1 MAEVFSAQPIQPGPG
16 PAQQGLPAGGRVLA
30 LRLAAAMAQ
39 AAALYGL
46 VSSATESTT
55 WPATAPGLF
64 LPLELIG
71 AGVPLLVMLGA
82 GRLSPRALTAWALA
96 ASVLLAALGAYD
108 VARRAPTGFDPQE
121 ALLPWWPMIPSLLA
135 GFFVANVLVTDTVV
149 ARRWLPP
156 YASHID
162 TAWKQGLQ
170 AVFAAVFTGLFW
182 AVLGLGAGLFQ
193 MLGIGLL
200 TALLAQPWFFIPAT
214 TLAVAVAVHLTDVQP
229 VLIRGGRTIA
239 LVLLAWLLPLLA
251 AILLA
256 FLVILPF
263 TSLAPLWQTH
273 VAAALLLG
281 TAGGL
286 IILINAAYGDGEAWS
301 GSLIKQ
307 AAAAAGSLE
316 LVPLLGLATWALM
329 LRVGQYGWTVN
340 RILAAAGVV
349 VLGWH
354 AAGYVAASL
363 SRRARWHEA
372 TNFTGAY
379 LALLV
384 TLALLSP
391 LADPARLMVASQVA
405 RLRSGAVAAGAF
417 DFAALHDDGARWGA
431 AALDRLKADPSTAV
445 AATARNA
452 GRPPASYPD
461 AEDRRVLTPEE
472 LAGRVTVLPPGRTLP
487 ASLLHADFGQVGG
500 YPPSCFVAG
509 FAVCTIRFVSLVE
522 NAPESA
528 LLLDG
533 GSATLLRQT
542 APDQWTMAG
551 TLSGPVSCPG
561 IQSRLKDGTFTLVP
575 HPARDIVIDDVQLTL
590 RRLDNGCP

>member
-1 MAEVFSAQPIQPGPG
+1 M
-16 PAQQGLPAGGRVLA
+16 LA
-30 LRLAAAMAQ
+30 VRLAAAVVQ
-39 AAALYGL
+39 AAALCSL
-46 VSSATESTT
+46 VSSVTDPMT

-64 LPLELIG
+64 LPLGLIG

-82 GRLSPRALTAWALA
+82 GRLAPGALA
-96 ASVLLAALGAYD
+96 AWGLAASALLAALGTYD
-108 VARRAPTGFDPQE
+108 VARRAPSTTLDATE
-121 ALLPWWPMIPSLLA
+121 ALLPWWPLIPALLG
-135 GFFVANVLVTDTVV
+135 GFFVANVLVTDTLVF
-149 ARRWLPP
+149 RRWLPP

-182 AVLGLGAGLFQ
+182 GVLGLGAGLFQ
-193 MLGIGLL
+193 VLGFGLL
-200 TALLAQPWFFIPAT
+200 TALFAQPWFFIPAT
-214 TLAVAVAVHLTDVQP
+214 TLAVAVAVHITDVQP
-229 VLIRGGRTIA
+229 VLIRGARTVA

-251 AILLA
+251 AVLLA

-263 TSLAPLWQTH
+263 ASLTPLWQTH
-273 VAAALLLG
+273 FAAALLLG

-286 IILINAAYGDGEAWS
+286 IVLINAAYGDGEAWS

-340 RILAAAGVV
+340 RILAAAGLV
-349 VLGWH
+349 VLAWH
-354 AAGYVAASL
+354 ALGYVTASL

-405 RLRSGAVAAGAF
+405 RLRTGAVTPAAF

-431 AALDRLKADPSTAV
+431 VALDRLKADPSTAV
-445 AATARNA
+445 ATTARKA
-452 GRPPASYPD
+452 GQSPASDPD
-461 AEDRRVLTPEE
+461 PEDRRVLTPEE
-472 LAGRVTVLPPGRTLP
+472 LAGRITVLPPGRTLP
-487 ASLLHADFGQVGG
+487 VSLLHADFGQVGG

-522 NAPESA
+522 DAPESA

-533 GSATLLRQT
+533 GSATLLMQT
-542 APDQWTMAG
+542 APDQWKMAG
-551 TLSGPVSCPG
+551 TLSGPVGCPG
-561 IQSRLKDGTFTLVP
+561 IQSRLKDGTFTLVS
-575 HPARDIVIDDVQLTL
+575 HPARDIFVDGVQLTL
-590 RRLDNGCP
+590 RQLDNGCP

>member
-1 MAEVFSAQPIQPGPG
+1 MFAV
-16 PAQQGLPAGGRVLA
+16 
-30 LRLAAAMAQ
+30 RLAAAVVQ

-46 VSSATESTT
+46 ISSATDPFT
-55 WPATAPGLF
+55 WPATVPDLF
-64 LPLELIG
+64 LPLGLIG

-82 GRLSPRALTAWALA
+82 GRLSPGALAAWTLA
-96 ASVLLAALGAYD
+96 ASVLLAALGGYD
-108 VARRAPTGFDPQE
+108 VARRAPAARDPRE
-121 ALLPWWPMIPSLLA
+121 ALLPWWPLIPALLG

-156 YASHID
+156 YAMHID

-170 AVFAAVFTGLFW
+170 AVFVAVFTGLFW
-182 AVLGLGAGLFQ
+182 GVLSLGAGLFQ
-193 MLGIGLL
+193 VLGIGLL
-200 TALLAQPWFFIPAT
+200 AALFAQPWFFIPAT
-214 TLAVAVAVHLTDVQP
+214 TLAVAVAVHITDVQP
-229 VLIRGGRTIA
+229 VLIRGARTVA

-256 FLVILPF
+256 FLVILPS
-263 TSLAPLWQTH
+263 TSLVPLWQTH

-281 TAGGL
+281 ASGGL

-301 GSLIKQ
+301 GSRIKQ

-316 LVPLLGLATWALM
+316 LVPLLGLAAWALI

-340 RILAAAGVV
+340 RILAAATLL
-349 VLGWH
+349 VLAWH

-363 SRRARWHEA
+363 ARRVRWHEA

-384 TLALLSP
+384 ILLLLSP
-391 LADPARLMVASQVA
+391 VADPARLMVASQLA
-405 RLRSGAVAAGAF
+405 RLQSGAVVPAVF
-417 DFAALHDDGARWGA
+417 DFAAVHDDGARWGA
-431 AALDRLKADPSTAV
+431 AALDKLKADPSTAV
-445 AATARNA
+445 AVTARKA
-452 GRPPASYPD
+452 GQSPASYPD
-461 AEDRRVLTPEE
+461 PEDRRVLPLAE
-472 LAGRVTVLPPGRTLP
+472 LAARITVLPPGRTLP

-500 YPPSCFVAG
+500 YPPNCFVAG

-522 NAPESA
+522 NGPESA

-533 GSATLLRQT
+533 GSATLLVQT
-542 APDQWTMAG
+542 APDQWKLAG

-561 IQSRLKDGTFTLVP
+561 IQSRLKDGAFTLVP
-575 HPARDIVIDDVQLTL
+575 HPARDIVVDDVQLTL
-590 RRLDNGCP
+590 RQLDNGCP